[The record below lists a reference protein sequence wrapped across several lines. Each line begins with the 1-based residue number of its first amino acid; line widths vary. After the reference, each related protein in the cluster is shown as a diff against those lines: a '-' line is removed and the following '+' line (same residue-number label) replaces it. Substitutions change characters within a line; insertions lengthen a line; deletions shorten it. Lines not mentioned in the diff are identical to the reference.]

1 MVAAA
6 EAAREAAV
14 VAWAA
19 GRERL
24 AARGWGGQGW
34 ETRAAA
40 EEEALEGGRPEVE
53 ALSPWMHAVW
63 KVAVGR
69 RAHSAQ
75 VHNQQLHLSSNSSSR
90 GGGGKYTVQPA

>member
-1 MVAAA
+1 MVVAA
-6 EAAREAAV
+6 ESAREAAV
-14 VAWAA
+14 VARAA

-40 EEEALEGGRPEVE
+40 AEEALEGGRPEVE

-75 VHNQQLHLSSNSSSR
+75 VHNQPSVTFYNIPS
-90 GGGGKYTVQPA
+90 K

>member
-1 MVAAA
+1 MVVAA

-14 VAWAA
+14 VARAA

-40 EEEALEGGRPEVE
+40 AEEALEGGTPEVE

-63 KVAVGR
+63 KVSRCVLTPKLR
-69 RAHSAQ
+69 TNPNQ
-75 VHNQQLHLSSNSSSR
+75 VHNRQLHP
-90 GGGGKYTVQPA
+90 K

>member
-1 MVAAA
+1 MVVAA

-14 VAWAA
+14 VARAA
-19 GRERL
+19 GRARR

-40 EEEALEGGRPEVE
+40 AEEAWEGGTPEVE

-63 KVAVGR
+63 KVSRWPPATPHQPSPQER
-69 RAHSAQ
+69 R
-75 VHNQQLHLSSNSSSR
+75 LHP
-90 GGGGKYTVQPA
+90 T